1 MPANLPGWLAVVILA
16 AVQGLTEF
24 LPVSSS
30 AHLVLSGA
38 LLGLREPGIAL
49 ELTLHLG
56 TLLAVLLY
64 YGRDLGQIVAGVAR
78 WTAGR
83 RGSSERSAANM
94 LVLLVIGTVPAV
106 IGALTFG
113 DAVERAF
120 EDPRLACVCLCLTG
134 LLLLSTMRVRRG
146 SRPVWKSDA
155 FVIGL
160 FQMAA
165 LFPGISRSG
174 STIAAGFF
182 RGVRPE
188 EAARFSFLL
197 SIPAILG
204 AVVFK
209 AKALASGWSGGS
221 AGLYALGFVVSF
233 VLGYASIAWLLQ
245 IVRRGRFG
253 WFGVYCLVVG
263 VLGIILLGMR

>member
-1 MPANLPGWLAVVILA
+1 MPSHLPAWLAVVILA
-16 AVQGLTEF
+16 VVQGLTEF

-30 AHLVLSGA
+30 AHLVLAGA
-38 LLGLREPGIAL
+38 LVGLKDPGIAL

-64 YGRDLGQIVAGVAR
+64 YARDLGQIVSGALR
-78 WTAGR
+78 WLSGR
-83 RGSSERSAANM
+83 RGSSERGAAQM
-94 LVLLVIGTVPAV
+94 VVLLVIGTIPAV

-120 EDPRLACVCLCLTG
+120 EDPRLACACLCLTG

-182 RGVRPE
+182 RGVRPA

-197 SIPAILG
+197 SIPAIVG

-209 AKALASGWSGGS
+209 VKDLAAGWSGTS
-221 AGLYALGFVVSF
+221 AGLYLLGFLVSF
-233 VLGYASIAWLLQ
+233 ALGYASIAWLLRV
-245 IVRRGRFG
+245 VRQGRFG

-263 VLGIILLGMR
+263 AAGVAYFWLQ